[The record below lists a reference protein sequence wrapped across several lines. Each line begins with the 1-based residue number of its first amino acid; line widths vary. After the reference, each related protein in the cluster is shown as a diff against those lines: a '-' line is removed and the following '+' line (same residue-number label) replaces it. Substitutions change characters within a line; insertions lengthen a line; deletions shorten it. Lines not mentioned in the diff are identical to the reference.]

1 MMGLGITEI
10 LLVSLVVIF
19 FFGAKKI
26 PIIAKGL
33 GTGIRNFKGELKK
46 PEITNDDETAE
57 DALETEESY

>member
-10 LLVSLVVIF
+10 LLISLFVIL

-26 PIIAKGL
+26 PIMAKGL
-33 GTGIRNFKGELKK
+33 GKGIRNFKGELKK

-57 DALETEESY
+57 DALETKESY

>member
-57 DALETEESY
+57 DALETKESY

>member
-1 MMGLGITEI
+1 MMDLGITEI